1 MTTIRTRSGQVDM
14 FTEDDVYKQLEF
26 VGGQN
31 YDNEIVEELIANQR
45 QGRNSCS
52 IKKKKTLSDLPKPG
66 QPINSKLSAEGNE

>member
-1 MTTIRTRSGQVDM
+1 MTTIRTRSGQVDV

-26 VGGQN
+26 VGGRN
-31 YDNEIVEELIANQR
+31 YDNELVEELIANQR

-52 IKKKKTLSDLPKPG
+52 FKKKTLSDFPKPG